1 MFRDKIQ
8 NARSAYTY
16 DDFLLVPNASWVEA
30 KDVDTSVNLT
40 KDIKL
45 NIPIMSAAMDTVT
58 ESDLAIAIAREGGV
72 GVIHRNIT
80 QEAQVEEVR
89 KVKNAEDITV
99 RDVITISPDSSVATV
114 QELMENESVSGLP
127 VMDGEEII
135 GIISKRDV
143 RPYLKNGS
151 KTLVKEIMTS
161 DVVTITEKASPE
173 EALDLAYEH
182 KVERLP
188 VVDENKKL
196 VGILTIKDI
205 LNQDQHPNA
214 ALGKDGKYL
223 VAAACGPFD
232 LDRAMALDQAGAD
245 IISIDCAHA
254 HNMNVVKFAETIKE
268 NIDADLCMGN
278 IATREA
284 AEDLIAHGADG
295 LKVGIG
301 PGSICTT
308 RIVAGIGVPQLT
320 AIADVADVANDAGI
334 PVIAD
339 GGLRYSGDIA
349 KAIGAGA
356 DVVML
361 GSLLAGTYES
371 PGDLVTMNGRKYK
384 QYRGMGSMGAM
395 TGGSGGGADRY
406 FQELEKGNSGQ
417 MKHSKLVPEGVEGV
431 VQYKGRVSEVVFQ
444 LVGGLKAS
452 MGYCGAPDIPTM
464 KKVARFVKISSSGIK
479 ESHPHDLLIT
489 NESPNYPTLE

>member
-1 MFRDKIQ
+1 MFSEKIT
-8 NARSAYTY
+8 NARLAYTY
-16 DDFLLVPNASWVEA
+16 DDFLLVPNASWIEA
-30 KDVDTSVNLT
+30 KDVDTTVKLT

-58 ESDLAIAIAREGGV
+58 EAPLAIALAQEGGV

-80 QEAQVEEVR
+80 TEAQVEEVK
-89 KVKNAEDITV
+89 KVKSAEDITV
-99 RDVITISPDSSVATV
+99 RDVVTVSPESSIETV
-114 QELMENESVSGLP
+114 QDLMLNESVSGLP
-127 VMDGEEII
+127 VMENDKIV
-135 GIISKRDV
+135 GIISKRDI
-143 RPYLKNGS
+143 RPFLKS
-151 KTLVKEIMTS
+151 KAKKLVKDIMTS
-161 DVVTITEKASPE
+161 DVVTIRETITPD
-173 EALDLAYEH
+173 EALDIAYEN

-188 VVDENKKL
+188 VVDDEGTL

-214 ALGKDGKYL
+214 ARDKNGKYL

-232 LDRAMALDQAGAD
+232 LDRAMALDEAGAD
-245 IISIDCAHA
+245 IVSIDCAHA
-254 HNMNVVKFAETIKE
+254 HNMNVVKFAETIKD

-295 LKVGIG
+295 IKVGIG

-308 RIVAGIGVPQLT
+308 RVVAGIGVPQLT
-320 AIADVADVANDAGI
+320 AIGDVADVAHDAGI

-361 GSLLAGTYES
+361 GNLLAGTLEA
-371 PGDLVTMNGRKYK
+371 PGEVVTMNGRKFK
-384 QYRGMGSMGAM
+384 QYRGMGSLGAM
-395 TGGSGGGADRY
+395 TGGSGGAADRY
-406 FQELEKGNSGQ
+406 FQEVEKTKSTQ

-431 VQYKGRVSEVVFQ
+431 VPYKGTVSEIIFQ
-444 LVGGLKAS
+444 LIGGLKSS
-452 MGYCGAPDIPTM
+452 MGYCGAKDIPTM
-464 KKVARFVKISSSGIK
+464 KEVAHFVRITSSGIK
-479 ESHPHDLLIT
+479 ESHPHDFLIT
-489 NESPNYPTLE
+489 NESPNYPTFD

>member
-1 MFRDKIQ
+1 MNYSDKIY
-8 NARSAYTY
+8 NAKPGYTY
-16 DDFLLVPNASWVEA
+16 DDFLLVPNASWIEA
-30 KDVDTSVNLT
+30 KDVDTKVRLT
-40 KDIKL
+40 KDIEL

-58 ESDLAIAIAREGGV
+58 EADLAIALAQEGGV

-80 QEAQVEEVR
+80 LEHQVNEVK
-89 KVKNAEDITV
+89 KVKSAEDITV
-99 RDVITISPDSSVATV
+99 RDVVTISPDSSIETV
-114 QELMENESVSGLP
+114 QDIMENESVSGLP
-127 VMDGEEII
+127 VMENEKIV

-143 RPYLKNGS
+143 RPFLKNDS
-151 KTLVKEIMTS
+151 KRLVKEIMTS
-161 DVVTITEKASPE
+161 DVVTIKENITQE
-173 EALDLAYEH
+173 EALDIAYEN

-188 VVDENKKL
+188 VVNEEGSL

-214 ALGKDGKYL
+214 TLDKHGKYV

-232 LDRAMALDQAGAD
+232 LERAMALDQAGAD

-254 HNMNVVKFAETIKE
+254 HNMNVVKFAETIKD

-320 AIADVADVANDAGI
+320 AIADVADVASDAGI

-361 GSLLAGTYES
+361 GNLLAGTLEA
-371 PGDLVTMNGRKYK
+371 PGEVVTMNGRKFK

-395 TGGSGGGADRY
+395 TGGTGGGADRY
-406 FQELEKGNSGQ
+406 FQELEKGSQ

-431 VQYKGRVSEVVFQ
+431 VPYKGTVSEVVFQ
-444 LVGGLKAS
+444 LVGGLKSS
-452 MGYCGAPDIPTM
+452 MGYCGAKDIQTM
-464 KKVARFVKISSSGIK
+464 KEVARFVRITTSGIK
-479 ESHPHDLLIT
+479 ESHPHDFLIT
-489 NESPNYPTLE
+489 NESPNYPTLD

>member
-1 MFRDKIQ
+1 MFSDKIA
-8 NARSAYTY
+8 NARPAYTY
-16 DDFLLVPNASWVEA
+16 DDFLLVPNASWIEA
-30 KDVDTSVNLT
+30 KDVKTNVKLTS
-40 KDIKL
+40 DIEL

-58 ESDLAIAIAREGGV
+58 EADLAIALAQEGGV

-80 QEAQVEEVR
+80 LEAEVEEVK

-99 RDVITISPDSSVATV
+99 RDVVTISPESSVETV
-114 QELMENESVSGLP
+114 QDIMENESISGLP
-127 VMDGEEII
+127 VMENDKIV

-143 RPYLKNGS
+143 RPFLKSGA
-151 KTLVKEIMTS
+151 KRLVKDIMTS
-161 DVVTITEKASPE
+161 DVVTITENISPD
-173 EALDLAYEH
+173 EALDIAYEN

-188 VVDENKKL
+188 VVNNDKEL

-214 ALGKDGKYL
+214 ARDKNGKYL

-232 LDRAMALDQAGAD
+232 LDRAMALDEAGAD

-254 HNMNVVKFAETIKE
+254 HNMNVVKFAETIKD

-284 AEDLIAHGADG
+284 AEDLISHGADG

-320 AIADVADVANDAGI
+320 AISDVADVANDAGI

-356 DVVML
+356 DVVMV
-361 GSLLAGTYES
+361 GNLLAGTYEA
-371 PGDLVTMNGRKYK
+371 PGDVVTMNGRKYK

-406 FQELEKGNSGQ
+406 FQELEKGSQ

-431 VQYKGRVSEVVFQ
+431 VPYKGTVKEVVFQ
-444 LVGGLKAS
+444 LVGGLKSS
-452 MGYCGAPDIPTM
+452 MGYCGAKDIPTM
-464 KKVARFVKISSSGIK
+464 KEVAHFVKITASGIK
-479 ESHPHDLLIT
+479 ESHPHDFLIT